1 MLCPLPGAAPVAVS
15 SGQAGAGAECGV
27 QWAGATLPC
36 CHDLTLHVPRMVW
49 VTHPNGSWDAEEPV
63 VISPTGEASP
73 SSKGSGERCPCG
85 THSSVIM
92 SPWGCFM
99 CRATAASPSST

>member
-15 SGQAGAGAECGV
+15 SGQAGAGAGP
-27 QWAGATLPC
+27 GATLPL
-36 CHDLTLHVPRMVW
+36 CHHPTLRVPRMVG
-49 VTHPNGSWDAEEPV
+49 VTHPNGGWDAEEPV
-63 VISPTGEASP
+63 GTPPLQAAAEQSPWG
-73 SSKGSGERCPCG
+73 CPPRVPRVPRG

>member
-1 MLCPLPGAAPVAVS
+1 MTPPLQAAAEQGPWRGLPLVQGLW
-15 SGQAGAGAECGV
+15 GQVG
-27 QWAGATLPC
+27 
-36 CHDLTLHVPRMVW
+36 
-49 VTHPNGSWDAEEPV
+49 
-63 VISPTGEASP
+63 
-73 SSKGSGERCPCG
+73 G

>member
-1 MLCPLPGAAPVAVS
+1 MTPPLQAA
-15 SGQAGAGAECGV
+15 AEQSPWRG
-27 QWAGATLPC
+27 LP
-36 CHDLTLHVPRMVW
+36 L
-49 VTHPNGSWDAEEPV
+49 
-63 VISPTGEASP
+63 IQ
-73 SSKGSGERCPCG
+73 GSGDRCPPG